1 MASTPET
8 TKNHF
13 GRCSSPAGGSSET
26 SSPGN
31 TTRNQDNV
39 HTLPLNGLN
48 DFISNFSK
56 DLKSKEKAKKT
67 LEKFQKRASKLR
79 ISKFIQGGMLKHNP
93 GDTLTKRLNRALKC
107 CDIKYKNPID
117 ETIQTRYCG
126 TRFCQVC
133 NGIRTAILFKRL
145 IGEMKKSP
153 KWFMVVL
160 SAQNCPGEELREDIH
175 HKKECW
181 KKIDKLFK
189 NNKVKKGNGFYTYEV
204 TYNSKENTFHP
215 HIHILVDNEITAN
228 MILEHWLK
236 LNAPGKAKRYALR
249 DKGNKVIEMRPGN
262 QEHEEMLLELIKY
275 ATKPGKKDPNTNDIY
290 INAKALV
297 TIYQALEGFQIFQ
310 TFGTFRGIKDLTE
323 EEVSK
328 ELESQDEN
336 IDCPPGLYKYNMTKG
351 DWIHQESGQTL
362 TGNKDRRKVYDNGV
376 YISSTAIQSVIDK
389 IPKPN

>member
-1 MASTPET
+1 MASTHET

-13 GRCSSPAGGSSET
+13 GRCQTPAGGSSET

-31 TTRNQDNV
+31 TPRNQDNV
-39 HTLPLNGLN
+39 HTLPLTSLN

-93 GDTLTKRLNRALKC
+93 GDTLTKRLNRGLKC

-117 ETIQTRYCG
+117 GTIQTRYCG

-145 IGEMKKSP
+145 ISEMKKSP

-160 SAQNCPGEELREDIH
+160 SAQNCPGEELRNDIH

-204 TYNSKENTFHP
+204 THNSKENTFHP

-228 MILEHWLK
+228 MMLDHWLK

-275 ATKPGKKDPNTNDIY
+275 ATKPGKTDQHTNDIH

-328 ELESQDEN
+328 ELESQEEN

-351 DWIHQESGQTL
+351 DWIHQESQEAL
-362 TGNKDRRKVYDNGV
+362 TGNKDRRKVYDSGI
-376 YISSTAIQSVIDK
+376 YISSTDIQSVIDK
-389 IPKPN
+389 IPKPG